1 MIYTV
6 IWKPFAE
13 RALTDIWT
21 SSNDRSAVRDG
32 ADAIDS
38 ALRNTPYRVGESRA
52 GNMRVV
58 IAPPLAVRYAVFEA
72 DRIVEVDAV
81 WRASKS

>member
-13 RALTDIWT
+13 RVLADIWI
-21 SSNDRSAVRDG
+21 SSSDRQAVQCT
-32 ADAIDS
+32 ADAIDA
-38 ALRNTPYRVGESRA
+38 ALRTTPYPVGESRA
-52 GNMRVV
+52 NNERVV

-72 DRIVEVDAV
+72 DRIIEVYAV
-81 WRASKS
+81 WRVDRP

>member
-13 RALTDIWT
+13 RVLAEIWIS
-21 SSNDRSAVRDG
+21 SSNRQTVQNAG
-32 ADAIDS
+32 DAIDS

-52 GNMRVV
+52 GNVRVV
-58 IAPPLAVRYAVFEA
+58 VAPPLAVRYAVFEA
-72 DRIVEVDAV
+72 DRIVEVHAV
-81 WRASKS
+81 WRVKEP

>member
-21 SSNDRSAVRDG
+21 SSRDRSAVRDA

-52 GNMRVV
+52 ANVRVV
-58 IAPPLAVRYAVFEA
+58 VASPLAVRYAVFEA
-72 DRIVEVDAV
+72 DRIVEVYAV
-81 WRASKS
+81 WRTQKS